1 MEADW
6 KIEAERLATLE
17 DYRLL
22 DTPREPVF
30 DAIVRQAAAGA
41 DAPIAMITLIDD
53 RRQWF
58 KAALGVDHREDP
70 IDQSICA
77 HAIRGDALFEVPD
90 ASVDA
95 RFAHFPTVA
104 REGGIRFYAGV
115 PLTMKNGAR
124 LGTLCVIDTERR
136 DGLDAEERALLERLA
151 RRTVA
156 AFELA
161 RDMHRDETLP
171 ADPATANE
179 RVWLDQALSL
189 MARASA
195 ALDRV
200 EASAALAHLEQAI
213 VTVEARRATL

>member
-22 DTPREPVF
+22 DTPREPAF

-41 DAPIAMITLIDD
+41 DAPIAMISLIDD

-70 IDQSICA
+70 IGESICA
-77 HAIRGDALFEVPD
+77 HAIRGDTLFEVPD
-90 ASVDA
+90 ASADP
-95 RFAHFPTVA
+95 RFAHFPNVA
-104 REGGIRFYAGV
+104 RDGGIRFYAGV

-136 DGLDAEERALLERLA
+136 DGLDAEERELLERLA

-161 RDMHRDETLP
+161 RDMHRDETLR
-171 ADPATANE
+171 DSATAGE
-179 RVWLDQALSL
+179 GVWLDQALSL